1 MEDDLRQ
8 PLKRRSWIS
17 RILSSRPS
25 ALRAATVSSIAALAA
40 LGTWA
45 VFSHEPYGGQPVVH
59 MQIDTSDPI
68 VTSSVDAPAGDASTT
83 GAASLDA
90 GSDGDEPEPQDL
102 GANTEVID
110 LSGLGTRSDGG
121 GETDLERAQR
131 QLAQNRVRDDAPAES
146 PPGALSVDE
155 LPLSRD
161 SQGVQQEASIAGRE
175 AMALVPAP
183 VRRLT
188 ADGPHGPLPVM
199 AKDGSKAAQVY
210 ARPVS
215 RDIMLSDQPKIALLI
230 GGMGLNAELTQAA
243 IRALPPEVSLAFAPY
258 GENLQELAN
267 QARAQGHELFI
278 HLPMEPFGYPS
289 VDPGPRTLLTSAPVE
304 QNIDS
309 LYWHLSRFA
318 GYAGVTNYLGAQFA
332 ANEQAIGPVL
342 QELGKRGLVY
352 VDDGSKGLSRAT
364 GVAGKFGLP
373 ARSATVS
380 LDAGGNTPEAVM
392 AALQLLEAQAQ
403 ANGFAIG
410 TGAGLPH
417 TIDAIE
423 EWARTL
429 AGRRILLVPVSAAFA
444 ARQS

>member
-8 PLKRRSWIS
+8 PLKRRSWIA
-17 RILSSRPS
+17 RLLSSRPS

-45 VFSHEPYGGQPVVH
+45 VFTHEPYGGQPVVH
-59 MQIDTSDPI
+59 MQINTSDPI
-68 VTSSVDAPAGDASTT
+68 VTSSVNPPAGEP
-83 GAASLDA
+83 GAASQSGN
-90 GSDGDEPEPQDL
+90 GSGAEGEEAEAEDL
-102 GANTEVID
+102 GANAEVID
-110 LSGLGTRSDGG
+110 LSDLGTRGEGG
-121 GETDLERAQR
+121 GETDLERMQR
-131 QLAQNRVRDDAPAES
+131 QLAQTRVRDDGPAES

-161 SQGVQQEASIAGRE
+161 SQGQQQEASIAGRA
-175 AMALVPAP
+175 AMPLVPAP
-183 VRRLT
+183 VTRLT
-188 ADGPHGPLPVM
+188 GDGPHGPLPVV

-258 GENLQELAN
+258 GENLQALAD
-267 QARAQGHELFI
+267 QARASGHELFI

-309 LYWHLSRFA
+309 LHWHLSRFV

-332 ANEQAIGPVL
+332 ASEQAIGPVL
-342 QELGKRGLVY
+342 KELGKRGLVY

-373 ARSATVS
+373 ARSATIS

-392 AALQLLEAQAQ
+392 AALQQLEAQAQ

-417 TIDAIE
+417 TIGAIE

>member
-8 PLKRRSWIS
+8 PLKRRSWIA
-17 RILSSRPS
+17 RLLSSRPS

-45 VFSHEPYGGQPVVH
+45 VFTHEPYGGQPVVH
-59 MQIDTSDPI
+59 MQINTSDPI
-68 VTSSVDAPAGDASTT
+68 VTSSVNPPAGDPGAASTT
-83 GAASLDA
+83 GTGPAE
-90 GSDGDEPEPQDL
+90 SDEAEAEDL
-102 GANTEVID
+102 GANAEVID
-110 LSGLGTRSDGG
+110 LSDLGSRGEGS
-121 GETDLERAQR
+121 GETGLERMQR
-131 QLAQNRVRDDAPAES
+131 QLAQTRVRDDAQAES
-146 PPGALSVDE
+146 PSGALSVDE

-161 SQGVQQEASIAGRE
+161 GQGLQQEASVTGRA
-175 AMALVPAP
+175 AMSLVPAP
-183 VRRLT
+183 VTRLT
-188 ADGPHGPLPVM
+188 GDGPHGPLPVV

-215 RDIMLSDQPKIALLI
+215 RDIVLSDQPKIALLI
-230 GGMGLNAELTQAA
+230 GGMGLNTELTQAA

-258 GENLQELAN
+258 GENLQALAN
-267 QARAQGHELFI
+267 EARADGHELFI

-309 LYWHLSRFA
+309 LFWHLSRFA

-332 ANEQAIGPVL
+332 ASEQAIGPVL
-342 QELGKRGLVY
+342 KELGKRGLVY

-380 LDAGGNTPEAVM
+380 LDAGGNTHEAVM
-392 AALQLLEAQAQ
+392 AALQQLEAQAQ

-417 TIDAIE
+417 TISTIE